1 MKNKTP
7 SKYRLFIL
15 VGLVLLALSLGYSYF
30 YLISNRV
37 PTIEVSPSTK
47 DLGDVTKEGF
57 SYTFTVKNMGKKL
70 LEVEKVTTSCG
81 CTLAT
86 IESEHILPGESTGL
100 LVTFN
105 PKLMKEEIKGKVS
118 RTIFIKSNDP
128 ENPEVEIKITANVV

>member
-1 MKNKTP
+1 MKNKIP

-15 VGLVLLALSLGYSYF
+15 VGLVLLALSLGYGYF
-30 YLISNRV
+30 YLISNRM
-37 PTIEVSPSTK
+37 PIIEVSPSTK

-57 SYTFTVKNMGKKL
+57 SYTFMVKNMGKNL
-70 LEVEKVTTSCG
+70 LEIEKVTTSCG
-81 CTLAT
+81 CTIAT

>member
-1 MKNKTP
+1 MKNTIP
-7 SKYRLFIL
+7 SRYRLIIL
-15 VGLVLLALSLGYSYF
+15 VGLVILVVSLVYGYL
-30 YLISNRV
+30 YLISNRI

-57 SYTFTVKNMGKKL
+57 SYMFIVKNTGGKPL
-70 LEVEKVTTSCG
+70 LINRVSTSCG

-86 IESEHILPGESTGL
+86 IESENIQPGESTGL

-105 PKLMKEEIKGKVS
+105 PKLMKEEIKGKIS
-118 RTIFIKSNDP
+118 RTIFIKSNDL

>member
-1 MKNKTP
+1 MKNIIP
-7 SKYRLFIL
+7 NKYRALVIIAVIL
-15 VGLVLLALSLGYSYF
+15 IAFSAVYGYYYITSKG
-30 YLISNRV
+30 V
-37 PTIEVSPSTK
+37 PSIEVTPAFK

-57 SYTFTVKNMGKKL
+57 SYTFTVKNTGRKPL
-70 LEVEKVTTSCG
+70 LIDRVSTSCG

-86 IESEHILPGESTGL
+86 IESEHIPAGESTEL

-105 PKLMKEEIKGKVS
+105 PKLMKEEIKGKIS

>member
-1 MKNKTP
+1 MKNVIL
-7 SKYRLFIL
+7 SKYRLIIL
-15 VGLVLLALSLGYSYF
+15 VGIVILAVSMFFGYF

-37 PTIEVSPSTK
+37 PTIEVSPPTK
-47 DLGDVTKEGF
+47 NLGDVTKEGF
-57 SYTFTVKNMGKKL
+57 SYTFTVKNTGRKPL
-70 LEVEKVTTSCG
+70 LINRVSTSCG

-86 IESEHILPGESTGL
+86 IESENIQPGESTGL